1 MRDFTTEIADVARRV
16 EEARAYLNISVL
28 RERLAELETEIAK
41 PDLWNNQEHAKRL
54 SLIHI

>member
-16 EEARAYLNISVL
+16 EEARTYLNISVL

-41 PDLWNNQEHAKRL
+41 PD
-54 SLIHI
+54 